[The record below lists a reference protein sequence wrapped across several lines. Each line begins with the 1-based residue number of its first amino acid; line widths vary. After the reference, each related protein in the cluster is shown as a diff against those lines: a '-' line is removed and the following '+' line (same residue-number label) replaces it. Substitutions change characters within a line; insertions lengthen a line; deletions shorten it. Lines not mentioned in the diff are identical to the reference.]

1 MIDYHVHTA
10 RCGHADGEMLDYVA
24 QAHKIGLLEL
34 GFADHLPLLTQEDPT
49 LTMTLG
55 ELSGYVQEVNSLA
68 EDADG
73 IIVKLGIEADYLP
86 GLEGETAALLASCDF
101 DYVIGSIHFI
111 DGWGFDDS
119 RYLEGYAQK
128 DIHTIY
134 EDYFRLVARAAGSGM
149 FDIIGHLDLVK
160 KYGFRPETDITGLLE
175 DTVAALK
182 EAGVCVEINT
192 AGLRKPVG
200 EVYPSET
207 ILALCARAGVPI
219 TLGSD
224 AHRPDQVGMDFDH
237 ALRLA
242 VVAGYRRLAVFNKRE
257 RDYIDIP

>member
-10 RCGHADGEMLDYVA
+10 RCGHADGEMSDYVA
-24 QAHKIGLLEL
+24 QARKIGLREI
-34 GFADHLPLLTQEDPT
+34 GFADHLPLLTTEDPS
-49 LTMTLG
+49 LTMTLD
-55 ELSGYVQEVNSLA
+55 EFSGYVQEVHSLA
-68 EDADG
+68 GDADG

-86 GLEGETAALLASCDF
+86 GLERETAALLASCDF

-111 DGWGFDDS
+111 DGWGFDDG

-134 EDYFRLVARAAGSGM
+134 EDYFKLVAQAAGSGM

-160 KYGFRPETDITGLLE
+160 KYGFRPETDITSLLE
-175 DTVAALK
+175 DTVAAIK

-192 AGLRKPVG
+192 AGLRKPAG
-200 EVYPSET
+200 EVYPSEA
-207 ILALCARAGVPI
+207 ILALCSKAGVPI

-242 VVAGYRRLAVFNKRE
+242 VAAGYRRLTVFDGRE